1 MSDHLPE
8 HPVVYKL
15 WEGQEKPHSRES
27 NVQEHVEVWET
38 IRCVRSITE
47 PTLTVYPSEGGN
59 TGRAVVVIPGGGY
72 EMVCI
77 DHEGYDIA
85 QALAEHGIT
94 AAILKYRLPNPE
106 MSDAPHLVP
115 ITDARRALRLLRT
128 MAGQYGFRTD
138 KVGVMGFSAGSHLS
152 TVAGLWPS
160 EAEDEIPNFAALIY
174 GVTNITGAM
183 LTWLEE
189 YLYFRKLTEAE
200 LAQNRLLDL
209 VSEHTPPAFLAHA
222 YDDETCHV
230 TESILYAER
239 LRANNVPVEMHLFA
253 KGGHGFGLGR
263 REDGT
268 DQWLPLFV
276 NWLKRET

>member
-1 MSDHLPE
+1 
-8 HPVVYKL
+8 
-15 WEGQEKPHSRES
+15 
-27 NVQEHVEVWET
+27 
-38 IRCVRSITE
+38 
-47 PTLTVYPSEGGN
+47 
-59 TGRAVVVIPGGGY
+59 
-72 EMVCI
+72 
-77 DHEGYDIA
+77 
-85 QALAEHGIT
+85 
-94 AAILKYRLPNPE
+94 
-106 MSDAPHLVP
+106 
-115 ITDARRALRLLRT
+115 
-128 MAGQYGFRTD
+128 
-138 KVGVMGFSAGSHLS
+138 MGFSAGSHLS